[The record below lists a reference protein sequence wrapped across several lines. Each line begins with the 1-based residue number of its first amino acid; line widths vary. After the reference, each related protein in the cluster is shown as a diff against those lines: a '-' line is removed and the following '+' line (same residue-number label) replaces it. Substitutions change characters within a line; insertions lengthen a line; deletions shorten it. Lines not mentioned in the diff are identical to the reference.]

1 MTRLFLAT
9 ALVLHLSGVSAVA
22 AFVCAQPG
30 ITVQTCCCHHE
41 RSDRQSSPR
50 TPDAAPVCPCTM
62 APPLPAPVTQ
72 TPVTVS
78 DSRTLVSTPALFTAV
93 WFDAAAGARAEA
105 IGHYPF
111 AGTGPLLL
119 SASHLR
125 C

>member
-1 MTRLFLAT
+1 MTRLLLAT

-30 ITVQTCCCHHE
+30 MTAQTCCCHHE
-41 RSDRQSSPR
+41 RSSDGAPEA
-50 TPDAAPVCPCTM
+50 AAPCPCAM

-72 TPVTVS
+72 TPVTAS
-78 DSRTLVSTPALFTAV
+78 ASRILVSTPAVLAGVWSDLTDGMRALAASHAV
-93 WFDAAAGARAEA
+93 
-105 IGHYPF
+105 F
-111 AGTGPLLL
+111 ADTGPPLV